1 MSQLYCFLIM
11 RFCISV
17 SYFTSLAFLVVC
29 LCFVWFRWLGIKA
42 SGAVWLADIYLCGC
56 GALVDMFDIHLCVA
70 ASDIF
75 SWLWCLFDIFHAY
88 LCGAP
93 DIYLPCCGAPVDR
106 QLLHSVDIF
115 GFVPSG
121 SPCVAVGAP
130 VWLPSISSPHRE

>member
-1 MSQLYCFLIM
+1 M

-75 SWLWCLFDIFHAY
+75 SWLWCPFDIFHAY

-93 DIYLPCCGAPVDR
+93 DIYLPCCGA
-106 QLLHSVDIF
+106 LLILSSSTVWISLALY
-115 GFVPSG
+115 P
-121 SPCVAVGAP
+121 VGAP
-130 VWLPSISSPHRE
+130 VWQWVPLCGCQVFPPHIESDGCDG